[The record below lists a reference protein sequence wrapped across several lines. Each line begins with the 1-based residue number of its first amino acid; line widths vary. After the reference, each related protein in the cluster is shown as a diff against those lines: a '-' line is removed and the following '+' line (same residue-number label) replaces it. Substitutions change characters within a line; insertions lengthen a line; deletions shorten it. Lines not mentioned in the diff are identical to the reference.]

1 MMQEKESVLFRVI
14 DTPGLHDTNLGPES
28 IKLEYEQ
35 LAKMAPHGVSAFVVC
50 VPHGRF
56 TQEQEE
62 TLKDLVT
69 IFGHGLVQHA
79 VVAVTHAM
87 EKNKRLLDRTELF
100 DEISKLPPKAFLRR
114 FVEDA
119 SDRVVGVENRL
130 EPHRTQS
137 TRRLHQAVLECLAAN
152 ESTYKFKPSVALKR
166 HQSLNDLDVQDDDVA
181 LADASEQVPAKEAD
195 PAENAVAVAVN

>member
-1 MMQEKESVLFRVI
+1 MFRRALRLGARVSVA
-14 DTPGLHDTNLGPES
+14 S
-28 IKLEYEQ
+28 C
-35 LAKMAPHGVSAFVVC
+35 A
-50 VPHGRF
+50 
-56 TQEQEE
+56 
-62 TLKDLVT
+62 
-69 IFGHGLVQHA
+69 A
-79 VVAVTHAM
+79 VVPATSACLSDSKSQRIEINAM

-137 TRRLHQAVLECLAAN
+137 TRRLHQAVLECLATN
-152 ESTYKFKPSVALKR
+152 DSTYKFKPSVALKR

-181 LADASEQVPAKEAD
+181 IADDTEQVPAASKAD

>member
-1 MMQEKESVLFRVI
+1 MI
-14 DTPGLHDTNLGPES
+14 LGRLP
-28 IKLEYEQ
+28 
-35 LAKMAPHGVSAFVVC
+35 
-50 VPHGRF
+50 
-56 TQEQEE
+56 
-62 TLKDLVT
+62 
-69 IFGHGLVQHA
+69 
-79 VVAVTHAM
+79 
-87 EKNKRLLDRTELF
+87 RLLDRTELF